1 MAFKITKAALQQ
13 ALDLWPIIDDP
24 VELIVGV
31 EQGIAN
37 WSLWQQ
43 QGKNRV
49 PLGFWSRKLPV
60 TQKIYTPFEQQLLA
74 AYWALTETEHLT
86 LNLIVYL
93 RPKIPIMSWISSD
106 PVSHKIGHAQ
116 EYSIIKW
123 KWYTQNWAKPGPT
136 GILQLHKKVVECP
149 YSASKDIIQ
158 VKPPLST
165 SVKKNDGYDSL
176 TITQKQHAWFT
187 DGSAKYIGNKW

>member
-1 MAFKITKAALQQ
+1 MDIGEIIYLSQLLQPLYRVTRKKYEFIWGPEQQMAFKITKAALQQ

-123 KWYTQNWAKPGPT
+123 K
-136 GILQLHKKVVECP
+136 
-149 YSASKDIIQ
+149 
-158 VKPPLST
+158 
-165 SVKKNDGYDSL
+165 
-176 TITQKQHAWFT
+176 
-187 DGSAKYIGNKW
+187 